1 MKAVVCLTGKE
12 VTATCR
18 RTRKRIGLLRVIFSK
33 PKDAENDTKKNIA
46 RYRFKDI
53 GSLTQFSVC
62 HAITRTHSRLLFLS
76 LRPQVGRNPR
86 SCGTNATVSG
96 QRGGAGA
103 GCKNA
108 AQPGRNEASTCFMK
122 LFGIE
127 SLL

>member
-1 MKAVVCLTGKE
+1 MCLTGEE

-18 RTRKRIGLLRVIFSK
+18 RTRKRIGLLRMIFPK
-33 PKDAENDTKKNIA
+33 PTDAENGTKKNIA

-53 GSLTQFSVC
+53 GSLTQFSAC

-76 LRPQVGRNPR
+76 LRPQVGRNSR

-108 AQPGRNEASTCFMK
+108 AQPGRNEASIFFMNFFCMK
-122 LFGIE
+122 